1 MSSHPYMPLYVGSY
15 LKNTLALTTE
25 QHGAYMLILMAMWS
39 RSGELPDDPRVLA
52 KIAGVTP
59 KRWAKVWA
67 GIEEHFVRGYGFIRH
82 DRVLEELQKADQI
95 SLNRS
100 LAGKRGAVV
109 KSLKYKKAEQ
119 ANAEQVLQQSSSSH
133 IRSIK

>member
-25 QHGAYMLILMAMWS
+25 QHGAYLLLLMAMWS
-39 RSGELPDDPRVLA
+39 RSGELPNDPKVLA

-59 KRWAKVWA
+59 KRWPRVWA
-67 GIEEHFVRGYGFIRH
+67 GIEEHFVRGHGFIRH

-95 SLNRS
+95 SLKRS

-109 KSLKYKKAEQ
+109 KSLKYNKEAK
-119 ANAEQVLQQSSSSH
+119 ANAEQVNQQTLSSQ
-133 IRSIK
+133 IRSVK